1 MKTQWNFKADVRET
15 CKLVVRPRMM
25 ALFPLMLVLAI
36 NLGIYSSVF
45 AKMMTETMSN
55 RTDWT
60 SDEKT
65 AKALLCMIA
74 LGIGEVLGSPV

>member
-1 MKTQWNFKADVRET
+1 
-15 CKLVVRPRMM
+15 
-25 ALFPLMLVLAI
+25 MLVLAI

-65 AKALLCMIA
+65 AKALLCMVA
-74 LGIGEVLGSPV
+74 LGLGEVLGSPV